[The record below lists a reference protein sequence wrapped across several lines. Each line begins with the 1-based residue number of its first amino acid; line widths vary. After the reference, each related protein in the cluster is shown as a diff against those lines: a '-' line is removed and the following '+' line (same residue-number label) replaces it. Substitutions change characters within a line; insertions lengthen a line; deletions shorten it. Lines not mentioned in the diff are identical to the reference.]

1 VRIVLRFVALVAAPA
16 GAVLGV
22 GILARMTGWAQ
33 IAVGSLLVLNAVAT
47 LACVLGRSQRPLLF
61 KPAVATSLLLIVAAA
76 AIPLWLG
83 SLIQTR
89 AAWVLVAIGV
99 PSLLGVL
106 ARSTPATAPAS
117 PEVDAP

>member
-1 VRIVLRFVALVAAPA
+1 VLRFIALVAASA
-16 GAVLGV
+16 GAALGV

-33 IAVGSLLVLNAVAT
+33 IAVGILLVLNAVAT
-47 LACVLGRSQRPLLF
+47 LACVLGRLQRPLLF
-61 KPAVATSLLLIVAAA
+61 KLAIATSLLLIVAAA

-106 ARSTPATAPAS
+106 ARSTPTTPPAS
-117 PEVDAP
+117 PEVGSP